1 MQLQHKTRLSNWTGP
16 DLDRHAERRA
26 AERTMELLKELD
38 AAYSNAI
45 ETGEPL
51 HWIYD
56 TANLD
61 EDTCRFLFN
70 SLGTGEVRI
79 TLYDGEAVATET
91 DIPGLWRLKIGQQE
105 SLVAALLP
113 LCVQKALE
121 YGRETLDVPEDK
133 PEGLF
138 ASEPLLQEVIDVL
151 GKTDIS
157 EIKTSVPYQI
167 DMVRQ
172 PLTPADKT
180 FLLSVIG
187 RGPIAVQLLGFA
199 DSRIYST
206 KVKGLW
212 RSVIINNAGKSLLD
226 SLVIA
231 RIPPEVPAAPEDLPD
246 ALAKIRSVY
255 DWIESD
261 LARGALG

>member
-1 MQLQHKTRLSNWTGP
+1 MQLQHRTRLSNWTGP

-56 TANLD
+56 TANLG

-121 YGRETLDVPEDK
+121 YGRETLDAPEDK

>member
-1 MQLQHKTRLSNWTGP
+1 MQFERKSHISNWTGP
-16 DLDRHAERRA
+16 DLDRQTERRA
-26 AERTMELLKELD
+26 ALKTMELLKELE
-38 AAYSNAI
+38 AAYEKSI

-51 HWIYD
+51 HWIFD
-56 TANLD
+56 TAVLG
-61 EDTCRFLFN
+61 EDICRFLYN

-79 TLYDGEAVATET
+79 TLYDGQATATET
-91 DIPGLWRLKIGQQE
+91 DIPGLWRLNIGGQE

-113 LCVQKALE
+113 LCVE
-121 YGRETLDVPEDK
+121 RVLDQGKDAITMPEDK

-138 ASEPLLQEVIDVL
+138 AAEPLLTEVQSVL
-151 GKTDIS
+151 EKTDVSHIS
-157 EIKTSVPYQI
+157 TSVPYQV

-172 PLTPADKT
+172 PLTPADKS
-180 FLLSVIG
+180 FLLTVVG
-187 RGPIAVQLLGFA
+187 RGNLSVQLLGFA

-212 RSVIINNAGKSLLD
+212 RSVIINNAGKVLLD
-226 SLVIA
+226 SLVVA
-231 RIPPEVPAAPEDLPD
+231 RIPPEVPAAAEDLPEG
-246 ALAKIRSVY
+246 LNKIRSVH